1 MNYSAYPA
9 VNGDTIDYKAKMYKE
24 GEIITYDNNLNPEHV
39 RLNDTQDRYYV
50 WGYGGRF
57 PIAVID
63 NIDDAAFANLK
74 SQILQLE
81 AYKKIE
87 TEEDCARLRNT
98 NASIRNN
105 PVLPVSAH
113 ITTYTYD
120 PYFGMTSEIDD
131 SNLGVIYT
139 YDTFGRLTAKYD
151 ENYKKL
157 EEYNYHLKLQE

>member
-1 MNYSAYPA
+1 MNNTVRNQKP
-9 VNGDTIDYKAKMYKE
+9 VPMILPM
-24 GEIITYDNNLNPEHV
+24 IPITYDAYDNPEHV

-63 NIDDAAFANLK
+63 NIDEATFANLK

-81 AYKKIE
+81 TYKKIN
-87 TEEDCARLRNT
+87 TEAECTSLRNT
-98 NASIRNN
+98 NAAIRSN
-105 PVLPVSAH
+105 LPDSVH

-120 PYFGMTSEIDD
+120 PYFGMTSETDD
-131 SNLGVIYT
+131 SNLGTIYT
-139 YDTFGRLTAKYD
+139 YDSFGRLTTKYD

-157 EEYNYHLKLQE
+157 EEYNYHYKLQQ